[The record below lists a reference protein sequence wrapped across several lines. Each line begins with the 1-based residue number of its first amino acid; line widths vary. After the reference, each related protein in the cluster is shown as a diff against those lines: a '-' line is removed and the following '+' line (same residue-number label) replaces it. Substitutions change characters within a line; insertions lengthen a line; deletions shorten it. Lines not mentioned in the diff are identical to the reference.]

1 MSNSTSNAGIDAL
14 RQAISS
20 GSNAA
25 AALSAMVAASR
36 GSSSTTAPSAA
47 SAAAAGS
54 ASSSTANEQVDQ
66 KPSAQELAKEN
77 EGQDDGH
84 EVDDTPMEVDSKAD
98 IKPAALGDVKSD
110 VNDTL
115 SVGGQKREPP
125 ALRAGFLLG
134 DGAGMVSVY
143 QHNEHYVH
151 IID

>member
-1 MSNSTSNAGIDAL
+1 MENATLAAVTPPDITYNLGMPAGIINEGKL
-14 RQAISS
+14 SNLQLEAIVY
-20 GSNAA
+20 GCQRHE
-25 AALSAMVAASR
+25 LDLPKDV
-36 GSSSTTAPSAA
+36 A
-47 SAAAAGS
+47 SARPVK
-54 ASSSTANEQVDQ
+54 E
-66 KPSAQELAKEN
+66 KEN
-77 EGQDDGH
+77 A
-84 EVDDTPMEVDSKAD
+84 TPMDVDSKAD
-98 IKPAALGDVKSD
+98 VKPAALGDVKPD